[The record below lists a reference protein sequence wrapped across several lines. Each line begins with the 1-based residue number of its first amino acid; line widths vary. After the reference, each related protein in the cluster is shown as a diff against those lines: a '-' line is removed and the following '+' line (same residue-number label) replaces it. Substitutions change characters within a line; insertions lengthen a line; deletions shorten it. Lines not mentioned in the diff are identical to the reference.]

1 MGLIF
6 LAQCDMRCC
15 VSMVFNVL
23 LLTRNISPFKVY
35 FQVFSYTLLVFLYFF
50 FFLSRMMTS
59 RVRNAMLL
67 VELLFTV
74 PVLSLKYCR
83 FGLHTQRDSSHCLKL
98 NSPNA
103 QALYWQLMRKP
114 KEIVKSPKALK
125 RSWNF
130 WRQVSIYDCRDGEF
144 ILVSGIIP
152 ENLGFGQSLI
162 F

>member
-1 MGLIF
+1 MKYEHLERFLKIEYFLKEIFLKLIF

-15 VSMVFNVL
+15 MSMVFNVL

-130 WRQVSIYDCRDGEF
+130 WRQVSIY
-144 ILVSGIIP
+144 L
-152 ENLGFGQSLI
+152 
-162 F
+162 

>member
-6 LAQCDMRCC
+6 LAQCDVVCPWSLMFCYLHGTLALSRCT
-15 VSMVFNVL
+15 F
-23 LLTRNISPFKVY
+23 R
-35 FQVFSYTLLVFLYFF
+35 FLAIHYQSFCIFF
-50 FFLSRMMTS
+50 LFLSRMMTS

-130 WRQVSIYDCRDGEF
+130 WRLVSIYDCRDGVF
-144 ILVSGIIP
+144 ILVSGTIP
-152 ENLGFGQSLI
+152 ENLGFGQSDILN
-162 F
+162 